1 MPANSQASSRDGFA
15 LPVALLAIMVIGA
28 IVTGGFY
35 ASSQESRISLSTDLA
50 NQAFYVAEYGLEEAL
65 GLWKNEDLIDIAG
78 TQTFPPLDVY
88 AGGELLGQ
96 STISVRRIGMYL
108 FLATSE
114 GRVTAG
120 GRQAVRRVGS
130 MVRVMKAETPYP
142 SALTVFGGLT
152 STGNSQIRGEDA
164 GGPGCTAGA
173 TAPGVVATSDTL
185 VAAEGNAAGISGDPP
200 ISSQP
205 GLSPTL
211 MSDFGA
217 VNLQD
222 LIDVATH
229 TYPAGADLTGMGP
242 VTTTD
247 AYGNETCDDTVQENW
262 GDPAGTGPC
271 SGYMPIIHAEG
282 DLNVQVGTG
291 QGILIVEGD
300 LYATGN
306 YDFYGVVIVMG
317 SLFIEG
323 TGNHIEGSVL
333 IMGDGQLSSE
343 STSSGN
349 SLVQYS
355 LCRVQRA
362 FNASLRPRTLASR
375 SWMDFSAV
383 TAGI

>member
-1 MPANSQASSRDGFA
+1 MSTNSQVRNRDGFA

-28 IVTGGFY
+28 LVTGGFY
-35 ASSQESRISLSTDLA
+35 ASSQESRISLSTDLT

-65 GLWKNEDLIDIAG
+65 GLWKNDDLINIAG
-78 TQTFPPLDVY
+78 THTFAPVDVY
-88 AGGELLGQ
+88 AGGALLGQ
-96 STISVRRIGMYL
+96 YTISVRRIGMFL

-114 GRVTAG
+114 GRVTAA
-120 GRQAVRRVGS
+120 GRDAVRRVGS

-142 SALTVFGGLT
+142 SALTIFGGLI
-152 STGNSQIRGEDA
+152 STGTSQIKGEDS

-173 TAPGVVATSDTL
+173 TAPGVVAQHDSL
-185 VAAEGNAAGISGDPP
+185 VSVEGKATEISGDPP
-200 ISSQP
+200 ITSQP
-205 GLSPTL
+205 GLTPTA

-229 TYPAGADLTGMGP
+229 TYPDGADLTGIGP

-247 AYGNETCDDTVQENW
+247 AYGNESCDDTVKDNW
-262 GDPAGTGPC
+262 GDPTGTGPC
-271 SGYMPIIHAEG
+271 DSYMPVIHAEG

-306 YDFYGVVIVMG
+306 YDFYGVVIVKG

-333 IMGDGQLSSE
+333 IMGDGELTSE
-343 STSSGN
+343 STSAGN

-355 LCRVQRA
+355 HCRVDRA
-362 FNASLRPRTLASR
+362 FNASLRPRPLASR
-375 SWMDFSAV
+375 SWMDFSAL